1 MVLVSSGEDLFMS
14 LAGEKGEGWTGE
26 SILPL
31 KMMKR
36 DELDTKDLC
45 GILFLENI
53 LKLGG

>member
-31 KMMKR
+31 KMMKQR
-36 DELDTKDLC
+36 MNWTPKIFVEYC
-45 GILFLENI
+45 S
-53 LKLGG
+53 LKIF